1 MKKKI
6 LITTA
11 AIATSI
17 IGLVGCGGNKADNN
31 KPTETTTSTEATVT
45 QTETKQASK
54 FNLSKIDIRSGSGN
68 VIGQQGITRASS
80 LDVDDTYLN
89 EWYKEVVRNGDCKSY
104 VIIYIDKRDG
114 NKVTGAY
121 ASSGV
126 VEKDV
131 ILTNDGG
138 GTYSLTSSNGGFVYT
153 WNGSSLEK

>member
-11 AIATSI
+11 AVATSI

-31 KPTETTTSTEATVT
+31 KPTETTAT
-45 QTETKQASK
+45 QIETRQASK
-54 FNLSKIDIRSGSGN
+54 FNLTKMDIRTGSGN
-68 VIGQQGITRASS
+68 VIGQEGITWASS
-80 LDVDDTYLN
+80 LDVDEAYLN
-89 EWYKEVVRNGDCKSY
+89 EWYKEIVNGGDCKYY

-114 NKVTGAY
+114 NKVTGVY

-138 GTYSLTSSNGGFVYT
+138 GTYSLTSSNGGSVYT